1 MKIFQKNTRKTSLPQ
16 RWERQ
21 ILAIATSA
29 IGRLGVSLIAF
40 TFVPNAVNAQSIK
53 GAGASF
59 PETLYERYREEYQK
73 ETGIDFKYSSIG
85 SGGGIRFFINQKVNV
100 GSSTLIPTPIEKSQM
115 EDGLVTIPTAGGA
128 IAIVY
133 NLQNVSTDIKLSR
146 KQLAK
151 IFTGEIGNW
160 SQVSSRLPNKKIQVV
175 TRSDNSGTTFL
186 LTRYLN
192 QVSEGKIAA
201 SRKPDWGFELYAQRS
216 QDSGVAGEVRRVD
229 GAIGYVQASFAV
241 ENDLPMA
248 RLENLSGKYVRPSV
262 EETDKALANIEFNE
276 DFTLKSSKEP
286 QDGYPLVGLTWLLLY
301 QKYSSETSL
310 KSTQEF
316 ITWVLTTGQEFNE
329 DLEYTTI
336 PEEIA
341 QKAIGI
347 VNNKLKVR
355 PY

>member
-1 MKIFQKNTRKTSLPQ
+1 MKILQHDTCQKSLPT
-16 RWERQ
+16 RCRKR
-21 ILAIATSA
+21 IATTIASIA
-29 IGRLGVSLIAF
+29 ITL
-40 TFVPNAVNAQSIK
+40 VPNLVNAQSIK

-59 PETLYERYREEYQK
+59 PEILYERYRQEYQQ
-73 ETGIDFKYSSIG
+73 ETGNSFKYSSIG
-85 SGGGIRFFINQKVNV
+85 SGGGIRFFINQNVDV

-115 EDGLVTIPTAGGA
+115 EDGLITIPTAGGA

-133 NLQNVSTDIKLSR
+133 NLQNVTTDIKLSR

-192 QVSEGKIAA
+192 ELSEGKMAA
-201 SRKPDWGFELYAQRS
+201 SRKPDWGFPLYSQKA

-229 GAIGYVQASFAV
+229 GAIGYVQASFAK
-241 ENDLPMA
+241 ERGLPVA
-248 RLENLSGKYVRPSV
+248 RIENLAGEYVKPTV
-262 EETDKALANIEFNE
+262 EETKKALANIKFNE
-276 DFTLKSSKEP
+276 DFTPISSNEP
-286 QDGYPLVGLTWLLLY
+286 DSGYPLVGLTWLLIY
-301 QKYSSETSL
+301 QKYESETAL

-316 ITWVLTTGQEFNE
+316 ITWVLTKGQEFNE
-329 DLEYTTI
+329 DLEYTKI
-336 PEEIA
+336 PEELTE
-341 QKAIGI
+341 KAINV

>member
-1 MKIFQKNTRKTSLPQ
+1 MFQKSLS
-16 RWERQ
+16 
-21 ILAIATSA
+21 ATIAATV
-29 IGRLGVSLIAF
+29 LTTTTTTLI
-40 TFVPNAVNAQSIK
+40 PNLVNAQSIK

-59 PETLYERYREEYQK
+59 PQILYDRYRQEYQK
-73 ETGIDFKYSSIG
+73 DTGNNFKYSAIG
-85 SGGGIRFFINQKVNV
+85 SGGGIRFFINRNVDV

-115 EDGLVTIPTAGGA
+115 EDGLFTIPTAGGA

-133 NLQNVSTDIKLSR
+133 NLQNVTTDIKLSR
-146 KQLAK
+146 QQLTK

-160 SQVSSRLPNKKIQVV
+160 SQISPRLPNKKIQVI

-192 QVSEGKIAA
+192 KVSEGKIKA
-201 SRKPDWGFELYAQRS
+201 SRQPDWGFGLYAKKA

-248 RLENLSGKYVRPSV
+248 RIENLAGDYVRPTV
-262 EETDKALANIEFNE
+262 EETKKALASIKFNQ
-276 DFTLKSSKEP
+276 DFTIANFSEIEN
-286 QDGYPLVGLTWLLLY
+286 GYPLVGLTWLLVY
-301 QKYSSETSL
+301 QKYPNETAL

-316 ITWVLTTGQEFNE
+316 ITWVLTKGQEFNE
-329 DLEYTTI
+329 DLEYTKI
-336 PEEIA
+336 PENIA
-341 QKAIGI
+341 QQAIDL
-347 VNNKLKVR
+347 VNKQFKVR

>member
-1 MKIFQKNTRKTSLPQ
+1 MKILQQHIGQKSLPQ
-16 RWERQ
+16 RCRRQ
-21 ILAIATSA
+21 ISA
-29 IGRLGVSLIAF
+29 IMTLAFSLAPMLVS
-40 TFVPNAVNAQSIK
+40 NAVNAQSIK

-59 PETLYERYREEYQK
+59 PEILYERYRQEYQQT
-73 ETGIDFKYSSIG
+73 TGNNFKYSAIG
-85 SGGGIRFFINQKVNV
+85 SGGGIRFFINQNVDV

-115 EDGLVTIPTAGGA
+115 EDGLITIPTAGGA

-133 NLQNVSTDIKLSR
+133 NLQNVTQDLKLSR

-160 SQVSSRLPNKKIQVV
+160 SQISPKLPNKKIQVV

-192 QVSEGKIAA
+192 QLSEGKMAA
-201 SRKPDWGFELYAQRS
+201 SRKPDWGFELYAQKA

-248 RLENLSGKYVRPSV
+248 RIENLAGDFVRPTV
-262 EETDKALANIEFNE
+262 AETKKALANIKFNE
-276 DFTLKSSKEP
+276 DFTLASSKEP
-286 QDGYPLVGLTWLLLY
+286 EDGYPLVGLTWLLIY
-301 QKYSSETSL
+301 QKYPTETAL

-316 ITWVLTTGQEFNE
+316 ITWVLTEGQEFNE

-336 PEEIA
+336 PEEVA
-341 QKAIGI
+341 QRAIDL

>member
-1 MKIFQKNTRKTSLPQ
+1 MKIVQQNTLKKFLSEK
-16 RWERQ
+16 WERQ
-21 ILAIATSA
+21 ILAITTTA
-29 IGRLGVSLIAF
+29 IARLGLSLIAF
-40 TFVPNAVNAQSIK
+40 TFASDAVNAQSIK

-59 PETLYERYREEYQK
+59 PATLYERYREEYQK

-85 SGGGIRFFINQKVNV
+85 SGGGIRFFINQRVDV

-146 KQLAK
+146 KQLTK

-201 SRKPDWGFELYAQRS
+201 SRKPNWGFELYAQRA
-216 QDSGVAGEVRRVD
+216 QDSGVAGEVRRID

-248 RLENLSGKYVRPSV
+248 RLENLAGDYVRPSV
-262 EETDKALANIEFNE
+262 EETDKALANIKFNE
-276 DFTLKSSKEP
+276 DFTLTSSKEP
-286 QDGYPLVGLTWLLLY
+286 EDGYPLVGLTWLLLY
-301 QKYSSETSL
+301 QKYPSEASL
-310 KSTQEF
+310 KSTQDF
-316 ITWVLTTGQEFNE
+316 ITWVLTKGQEFNE
-329 DLEYTTI
+329 DVEYTTI
-336 PEEIA
+336 PEEIT
-341 QKAIGI
+341 QKAIDL
-347 VNNKLKVR
+347 VNNDLKVR

>member
-1 MKIFQKNTRKTSLPQ
+1 MFQKSLS
-16 RWERQ
+16 
-21 ILAIATSA
+21 ATIAATV
-29 IGRLGVSLIAF
+29 LTTTTTLI
-40 TFVPNAVNAQSIK
+40 PNLVNAQSIK

-59 PETLYERYREEYQK
+59 PQILYDRYRQEYQK
-73 ETGIDFKYSSIG
+73 DTGNNFKYSAIG
-85 SGGGIRFFINQKVNV
+85 SGGGIRFFINKNVDV

-115 EDGLVTIPTAGGA
+115 EDGLFTIPTAGGA

-133 NLQNVSTDIKLSR
+133 NLQNVTTDIKLSR
-146 KQLAK
+146 QQLTK

-160 SQVSSRLPNKKIQVV
+160 SQISPRLPNKKIQVI

-192 QVSEGKIAA
+192 KVSEGKIKA
-201 SRKPDWGFELYAQRS
+201 SRQPDWGFGLYAQKA

-248 RLENLSGKYVRPSV
+248 RIENLAGDYVRPTV
-262 EETDKALANIEFNE
+262 EETKKALASIKFNE
-276 DFTLKSSKEP
+276 DFTIANFSEIEN
-286 QDGYPLVGLTWLLLY
+286 GYPLVGLTWLLVY
-301 QKYSSETSL
+301 QKYKNETAL

-316 ITWVLTTGQEFNE
+316 ITWVLTKGQEFNE
-329 DLEYTTI
+329 DLEYTQI
-336 PEEIA
+336 PQEIG
-341 QKAIGI
+341 QKAIDLI
-347 VNNKLKVR
+347 NKQLKVR